1 MKILRLALFVMAL
14 TVSVN
19 AQEVRATLSGTVSDP
34 SGASVA
40 GALVSARNTSTN
52 LTVTTTTN
60 GLGAYHLPPVPSG
73 PYELTAELSGF
84 RKYSRSGIT
93 LAVAD
98 KATVD
103 IRLQVGEL
111 AESVSVNA
119 DLTAVEAS
127 GAITGQLVTSQQV
140 ADMPLNGRNFITML
154 NLSAGVGFTQKV
166 GPNVGWVGT
175 RQWENGAY
183 AGAFSMLGD
192 NDGSALGMEGGVTWM
207 AQ

>member
-1 MKILRLALFVMAL
+1 M
-14 TVSVN
+14 
-19 AQEVRATLSGTVSDP
+19 
-34 SGASVA
+34 
-40 GALVSARNTSTN
+40 
-52 LTVTTTTN
+52 
-60 GLGAYHLPPVPSG
+60 
-73 PYELTAELSGF
+73 
-84 RKYSRSGIT
+84 
-93 LAVAD
+93 
-98 KATVD
+98 
-103 IRLQVGEL
+103 GEL

-183 AGAFSMLGD
+183 AGAFSMLGGKA
-192 NDGSALGMEGGVTWM
+192 NTNAFFVDGSALGMEGGVTWM